1 MQPHSFTFLIQ
12 NSNCVKRL
20 WSAKTV
26 TCSQTVWRPKRCFT
40 FFRRHIEVYP
50 RPCRDVF
57 MTLLSR
63 RYMVGLHCQ
72 CQELLCFL
80 IDNIVYQNVFDV
92 FQACA
97 IQDSIVCMCAVLEA
111 PSAVGV
117 KRYMQT
123 HVDSLTQCQISFSA
137 LAGLLGLAV

>member
-1 MQPHSFTFLIQ
+1 
-12 NSNCVKRL
+12 
-20 WSAKTV
+20 
-26 TCSQTVWRPKRCFT
+26 
-40 FFRRHIEVYP
+40 
-50 RPCRDVF
+50 
-57 MTLLSR
+57 
-63 RYMVGLHCQ
+63 MVGLHCQ
-72 CQELLCFL
+72 CQELLCFR

-97 IQDSIVCMCAVLEA
+97 IQDSIVCMCAIPEA

-123 HVDSLTQCQISFSA
+123 HVDPLTQCQISFSA